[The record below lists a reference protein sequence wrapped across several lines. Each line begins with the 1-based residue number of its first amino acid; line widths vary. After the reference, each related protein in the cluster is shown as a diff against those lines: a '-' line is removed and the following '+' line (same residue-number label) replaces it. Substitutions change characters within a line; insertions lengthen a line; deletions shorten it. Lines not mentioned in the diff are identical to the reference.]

1 MVSQDLSSQINF
13 KAVIIIGPTASG
25 KSALAHQI
33 YDYFKEKHVKFAIV
47 NLDAFQIYKHVTAG
61 TAKPSF
67 AEQNKY
73 NYYCIDL
80 LPPDAAM
87 DANLYAKLIHTQCQ
101 ELYNKGVIPLCVGG
115 SGLYLRAFLHGL
127 DSLPGRDEA
136 IRTKIRQMAASYG
149 WPHCHSELA
158 KVDPIRASE
167 LHPND
172 KTRIERALELY
183 YLLGKP
189 MSSLRS
195 KTSNLGEQ
203 STLFPSFLIH
213 LEPNESA
220 LKEKIKTRVPLLFAQ
235 NWISEVT
242 NLLDNYGE
250 QLLNFNSMKAIGYQE
265 IINFILEEKKCNEKL
280 DSLSAPP
287 ELLERISTLTWQYA
301 KRQLTWNA
309 KEKKDVIVTLNSK
322 NEFENIN
329 LLIQQWLK
337 ENKLLKR

>member
-1 MVSQDLSSQINF
+1 MVSQNLSSQINF
-13 KAVIIIGPTASG
+13 KAIIIIGPTASG

-33 YDYFKEKHVKFAIV
+33 YNHFKEKNIKFAIV

-61 TAKPSF
+61 TAKPSL
-67 AEQNKY
+67 AEQKEY

-80 LPPDAAM
+80 LSPDAAM
-87 DANLYAKLIHTQCQ
+87 DANLYAKLIHAQCQ
-101 ELYNKGVIPLCVGG
+101 DLYNKGIIPLCVGG

-127 DSLPGRDEA
+127 DSLPGRDEN
-136 IRTKIRQMAASYG
+136 IRTKIRQMAVSNG
-149 WPHCHSELA
+149 WPYCHAELA

-195 KTSNLGEQ
+195 KTNNIGEQ

-213 LEPNESA
+213 LEPNEFS
-220 LKEKIKTRVPLLFAQ
+220 LKEKINTRVPLLFAQ
-235 NWISEVT
+235 NWIHEVT
-242 NLLDNYGE
+242 TLLDNYGE
-250 QLLNFNSMKAIGYQE
+250 QLINFNSMKAIGYLDVIRFVLE
-265 IINFILEEKKCNEKL
+265 IKRQNEKL
-280 DSLSAPP
+280 NPLSAPP

-309 KEKKDVIVTLNSK
+309 KEKKDVIVTLNSE
-322 NEFENIN
+322 NEFANIN
-329 LLIQQWLK
+329 LLIQQWLE
-337 ENKLLKR
+337 ENKLLK